1 VTITAAVIAQDE
13 ERHIASCVRG
23 LTWADEVLVLDGG
36 SVDRTAD
43 AARRAGARVE
53 ARRFDDFGHQ
63 RQAAIELAR
72 GEWLLFVDADERVSA
87 GLAAEVRAATAA
99 GDAVAYWIPR
109 RNYIW
114 GGWVRG
120 GGWWPDAQL
129 RLFRRGCATFPV
141 DQAVHEVPR
150 IEGRVGT
157 LNCALVHYN
166 YESVGQFVTKQ
177 RRYARLDADRRL
189 ARGETP
195 RPKQLL
201 SAPLR
206 EAHRRLVAE
215 GGYVDGW
222 RGVLL
227 ALLTALS
234 VLETRAVMLSRAR
247 ARR

>member
-13 ERHIASCVRG
+13 ERHIASCLRG
-23 LTWADEVLVLDGG
+23 LAWADEVLVLDGG

-43 AARRAGARVE
+43 AARQAGARVE
-53 ARRFDDFGHQ
+53 TRRFDDFGQQ

-87 GLAAEVRAATAA
+87 GLAAEVRAATA
-99 GDAVAYWIPR
+99 GDAVAFWIPR

-129 RLFRRGCATFPV
+129 RLFRRDRATFPV

-150 IEGRVGT
+150 IDGHVGT
-157 LNCALVHYN
+157 LRCALVHYN
-166 YESVGQFVTKQ
+166 YESVGQFVAKQ

-189 ARGETP
+189 AAGEAP
-195 RPKQLL
+195 RPKRLL

-215 GGYVDGW
+215 RGYVDGW
-222 RGVLL
+222 RGALL
-227 ALLTALS
+227 GLLTALS
-234 VLETRAVMLSRAR
+234 VLETQAVMLSRAR

>member
-13 ERHIASCVRG
+13 ERHIGRCLRG
-23 LTWADEVLVLDGG
+23 LEWADEVLVLDGG
-36 SVDRTAD
+36 SVDATVA

-53 ARRFDDFGHQ
+53 TRRFDDFGHQ
-63 RQAAIELAR
+63 RQAAIDLAR
-72 GEWLLFVDADERVSA
+72 GDWLLFVDADERVSA

-99 GDAVAYWIPR
+99 DDAVAYWIPR

-129 RLFRRGCATFPV
+129 RLFRRGRATFPV

-150 IEGRVGT
+150 IDGRVGT
-157 LNCALVHYN
+157 LTCALVHYN
-166 YESVGQFVTKQ
+166 YESVGQFLAKQ

-189 ARGETP
+189 AAGEAP
-195 RPKQLL
+195 RPKRLL

-215 GGYVDGW
+215 RGYVDGW
-222 RGVLL
+222 RGLLL

-234 VLETRAVMLSRAR
+234 AFETQIVMLSRAR